1 MNGYEVRNIVYSLVM
16 LKISIP
22 LIFLKNGRIDARS
35 IKNLL
40 GLSSRTPFRP
50 SKLQIKIELPK
61 KKKIIEILTFFVIP
75 ILMPRTK
82 MLISIS
88 FLSECLCTN
97 AASIWFLSAM
107 NTFMIFQSIRSMK
120 TFFTCATTITSFI
133 TMNQTMLII
142 N

>member
-1 MNGYEVRNIVYSLVM
+1 MAASMLDP
-16 LKISIP
+16 LKIC
-22 LIFLKNGRIDARS
+22 LGFLHARHS
-35 IKNLL
+35 DQVNCK
-40 GLSSRTPFRP
+40 
-50 SKLQIKIELPK
+50 SKLNYQK